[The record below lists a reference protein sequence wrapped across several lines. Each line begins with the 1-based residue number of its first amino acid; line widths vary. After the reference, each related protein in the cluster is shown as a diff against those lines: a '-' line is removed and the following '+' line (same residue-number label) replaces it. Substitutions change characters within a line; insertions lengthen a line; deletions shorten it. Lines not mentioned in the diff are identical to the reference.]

1 MLVIEGL
8 TTTADDT
15 KMETANVI
23 LPRWLLMTGEATGP
37 STKRTRMKQSFFR
50 DDTKQLRFP
59 KSSWNINHI
68 LFVK

>member
-23 LPRWLLMTGEATGP
+23 LPRWLLMTGGEATGP
-37 STKRTRMKQSFFR
+37 STKRTRMNQSFFR
-50 DDTKQLRFP
+50 DDTKQRP
-59 KSSWNINHI
+59 EI
-68 LFVK
+68 

>member
-37 STKRTRMKQSFFR
+37 STKRTRTKQSFFR
-50 DDTKQLRFP
+50 DDTKQRP
-59 KSSWNINHI
+59 EI
-68 LFVK
+68 

>member
-23 LPRWLLMTGEATGP
+23 LPRWLLMTREATGP
-37 STKRTRMKQSFFR
+37 STKRTR
-50 DDTKQLRFP
+50 TK
-59 KSSWNINHI
+59 
-68 LFVK
+68 